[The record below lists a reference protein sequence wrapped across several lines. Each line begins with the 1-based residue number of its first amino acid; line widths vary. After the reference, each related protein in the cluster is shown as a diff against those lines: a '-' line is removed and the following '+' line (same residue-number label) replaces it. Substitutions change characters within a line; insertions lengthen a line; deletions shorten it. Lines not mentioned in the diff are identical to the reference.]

1 MSKPPTVVII
11 EDDELIGELI
21 EYVVQREGY
30 QSVWLKDGREAGAWL
45 EATEAPSEAVIVD
58 LVLPYASGWE
68 ILQWIRSNARW
79 RSVPVLILTSSD
91 DEKDVVRAF
100 DMGAS
105 DFVSKPFRPVEL
117 VTRLKHQLAR
127 YKV

>member
-1 MSKPPTVVII
+1 MT
-11 EDDELIGELI
+11 
-21 EYVVQREGY
+21 
-30 QSVWLKDGREAGAWL
+30 AA
-45 EATEAPSEAVIVD
+45 EAPSEAVIVD

-68 ILQWIRSNARW
+68 VLQWMRSSTRW
-79 RSVPVLILTSSD
+79 CSVPVLVLTSSD

-117 VTRLKHQLAR
+117 VTRLKHQLA
-127 YKV
+127 KSKA